1 MIDLVLEDQNQ
12 CAAIKILPRERI
24 DLRDFEIL
32 KAFGVKY
39 QNATG
44 QAPRLIAIAPTE
56 QIETH
61 GQVTVYPWES
71 VVWAEIDEAI
81 NNLVGY
87 ERLRRERCL
96 REAQS

>member
-71 VVWAEIDEAI
+71 VV
-81 NNLVGY
+81 
-87 ERLRRERCL
+87 
-96 REAQS
+96 